1 MEFKIYDTLP
11 QEAREIRLRV
21 FVREQGFQEEFD
33 TADKFSTHIVAYD
46 GDIPIAT
53 CRYYTQDS
61 RFLIGRIAVIKQY
74 RGKGIGANMLAFAM
88 EKIRKVGGKEIRIHA
103 QRRAEDFYKKQ
114 GFEAFGEVDFDEG
127 CEHVWMKRVLG

>member
-61 RFLIGRIAVIKQY
+61 RFLIGRIAVI
-74 RGKGIGANMLAFAM
+74 
-88 EKIRKVGGKEIRIHA
+88 
-103 QRRAEDFYKKQ
+103 
-114 GFEAFGEVDFDEG
+114 
-127 CEHVWMKRVLG
+127 

>member
-33 TADKFSTHIVAYD
+33 TADKFSTYIVAYD

-88 EKIRKVGGKEIRIHA
+88 EKIRKVGGKEIGYTPKGAPKTSIKNKDLRLLEKLTLTRGA
-103 QRRAEDFYKKQ
+103 STC
-114 GFEAFGEVDFDEG
+114 G
-127 CEHVWMKRVLG
+127 